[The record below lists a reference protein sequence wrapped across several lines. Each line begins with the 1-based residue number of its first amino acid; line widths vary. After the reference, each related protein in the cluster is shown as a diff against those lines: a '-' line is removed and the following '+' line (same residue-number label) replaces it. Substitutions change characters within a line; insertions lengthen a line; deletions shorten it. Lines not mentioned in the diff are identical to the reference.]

1 VQTESITFWN
11 ILFILSKGTGYT
23 VLVTVASISA
33 GLAIGLLLAVLS
45 TLQWKVVK
53 WFWVAYTYVFRSLP
67 VLVLLFI
74 VFFGLASLGIRIS
87 PFVSMVATLG
97 LVSGAYLAE
106 VFRGAMAAV
115 DRDEI
120 LAAEAMGM
128 NRIEIFLYIILPQ
141 MFRMSVPGMINE
153 FTSVLKYTPFAYTV
167 GIPEIMKEAMSL
179 AAFTLRGLEIYL
191 ATGIIYFA
199 IYKLF
204 VMLFMTLEKKFRIP
218 GLASE

>member
-1 VQTESITFWN
+1 MV
-11 ILFILSKGTGYT
+11 LAKGAGYT
-23 VLVTVASISA
+23 ILVTIASIGA
-33 GLAIGLLLAVLS
+33 GLAIGLLMAVLS
-45 TLQWKVVK
+45 RLHWKP
-53 WFWVAYTYVFRSLP
+53 VALFLAAYIYVFRSVP

-74 VFFGLASLGIRIS
+74 VFFGLPGIGIRIP
-87 PFVSMVATLG
+87 PFTSMILSLG

-106 VFRGAMAAV
+106 IFRGAMSAV

-128 NRIEIFLYIILPQ
+128 NQMQSFLYIILPQ
-141 MFRMSVPGMINE
+141 MFRMSIPGMINE

-179 AAFTLRGLEIYL
+179 AALTLRGVEIYL
-191 ATGIIYFA
+191 AVGIIYFV

-204 VMLFMTLEKKFRIP
+204 VMFFMALEKKFRIP
-218 GLASE
+218 GLAAG

>member
-1 VQTESITFWN
+1 MTFWK
-11 ILFILSKGTGYT
+11 ILTVLAGGAGYT
-23 VLVTVASISA
+23 VLVTMASIGAS
-33 GLAIGLLLAVLS
+33 LLVGLLLAVVS
-45 TLQWKVVK
+45 TLQWKAVRM
-53 WFWVAYTYVFRSLP
+53 FLAAYTYVFRSIP

-74 VFFGLASLGIRIS
+74 FFFGLPGIGIRIS

-115 DRDEI
+115 DHDEI
-120 LAAEAMGM
+120 LAAKASGL
-128 NRIEIFLYIILPQ
+128 NPWEIFLYIVLPQ

-179 AAFTLRGLEIYL
+179 AALTLRGLEVYL
-191 ATGIIYFA
+191 AVGMIYFL

-204 VMLFMTLEKKFRIP
+204 VILFMTLEKKFRIP
-218 GLASE
+218 GLAPE

>member
-1 VQTESITFWN
+1 MTFGN
-11 ILFILSKGTGYT
+11 ILIILAEGAGYT
-23 VLVTVASISA
+23 VLVTLASISA
-33 GLAIGLLLAVLS
+33 GLAVGLSLAVLS
-45 TLQWKVVK
+45 TLRWKAIRL
-53 WFWVAYTYVFRSLP
+53 FLAAYTYVFRGIP

-74 VFFGLASLGIRIS
+74 LFFGLPGIGIRIS

-115 DRDEI
+115 DGDEI
-120 LAAEAMGM
+120 LAAEATGL
-128 NRIEIFLYIILPQ
+128 NRWEIFFYIIMPQ
-141 MFRMSVPGMINE
+141 MFRMSIPGMINE

-179 AAFTLRGLEIYL
+179 AALTLRGLEIYL
-191 ATGIIYFA
+191 AVGILYFL

-204 VMLFMTLEKKFRIP
+204 VMFFMTLEKRFRVP
-218 GLASE
+218 GLASK

>member
-1 VQTESITFWN
+1 MTFGN
-11 ILFILSKGTGYT
+11 ILIILAEGAGYT
-23 VLVTVASISA
+23 VLVTLASISA
-33 GLAIGLLLAVLS
+33 GLAVGLSLAVLS
-45 TLQWKVVK
+45 TLRWKAVSLFLAV
-53 WFWVAYTYVFRSLP
+53 YTYVFRSIP

-74 VFFGLASLGIRIS
+74 LFFGLPGIGIRIS

-115 DRDEI
+115 DGDEI
-120 LAAEAMGM
+120 LAAEAAGL
-128 NRIEIFLYIILPQ
+128 NRWEIFFYIIMPQ

-153 FTSVLKYTPFAYTV
+153 YTSVLKYTPFAYTV

-179 AAFTLRGLEIYL
+179 AALTLRGLEIYL
-191 ATGIIYFA
+191 AVGILYFL

-204 VMLFMTLEKKFRIP
+204 VMFFMTLEKRFRIP
-218 GLASE
+218 GLASK

>member
-1 VQTESITFWN
+1 MTFGN
-11 ILFILSKGTGYT
+11 ILIILAEGAGYT
-23 VLVTVASISA
+23 VLVTLASISA
-33 GLAIGLLLAVLS
+33 GLAVGLSLAVLS
-45 TLQWKVVK
+45 TLRWKAVRL
-53 WFWVAYTYVFRSLP
+53 FLAAYTYVFRGIP

-74 VFFGLASLGIRIS
+74 LFFGLPGIGIRIS

-115 DRDEI
+115 DGDEI
-120 LAAEAMGM
+120 LAAEAAGL
-128 NRIEIFLYIILPQ
+128 NRWEIFFYIIMPQ
-141 MFRMSVPGMINE
+141 MFRMSIPGMINE

-179 AAFTLRGLEIYL
+179 AALTLRGLEIYL
-191 ATGIIYFA
+191 AVGILYFL

-204 VMLFMTLEKKFRIP
+204 VMFFMTLEKRFRVP
-218 GLASE
+218 GLASK

>member
-1 VQTESITFWN
+1 MTFWD
-11 ILFILSKGTGYT
+11 ILNTLARGAGYT
-23 VLVTVASISA
+23 VLVTLASISA
-33 GLAIGLLLAVLS
+33 GLAVGLSLAVFS
-45 TLQWKVVK
+45 TLRWKAVRL
-53 WFWVAYTYVFRSLP
+53 FLAAYTYVFRGIP

-74 VFFGLASLGIRIS
+74 LFFGLPGIGIRIS

-115 DRDEI
+115 DGDEI
-120 LAAEAMGM
+120 LAAEAAGL
-128 NRIEIFLYIILPQ
+128 NRWEIFFYIIMPQ

-179 AAFTLRGLEIYL
+179 AALTLRGLEIYL
-191 ATGIIYFA
+191 AVGILYFL
-199 IYKLF
+199 IYKLL
-204 VMLFMTLEKKFRIP
+204 VMLFLTLEKKFRIP
-218 GLASE
+218 GLAPE